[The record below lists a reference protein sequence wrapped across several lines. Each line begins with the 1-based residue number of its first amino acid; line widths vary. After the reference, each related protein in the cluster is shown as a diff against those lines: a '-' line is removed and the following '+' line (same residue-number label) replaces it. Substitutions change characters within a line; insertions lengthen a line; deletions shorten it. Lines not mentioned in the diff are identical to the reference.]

1 MAKRGEHFKAEFK
14 FKVVLELLKEESSLA
29 EIASKYNVTS
39 KSITAW
45 KNEFI
50 ENGVS
55 VFNKNKE
62 LKSHKNELDEKESYI
77 EKLHGKVGQLTLEV
91 DWLNKVIR
99 DGFTMQEQKTMIAV
113 SYTHLTLPTKA

>member
-1 MAKRGEHFKAEFK
+1 MAKRGEHFKVEFK
-14 FKVVLELLKEESSLA
+14 FKVVLELLREESSLA

-91 DWLNKVIR
+91 DWLKKKSDEMDLLR
-99 DGFTMQEQKTMIAV
+99 K
-113 SYTHLTLPTKA
+113 SRK

>member
-1 MAKRGEHFKAEFK
+1 MAKRGEHFNAEFK
-14 FKVVLELLKEESSLA
+14 FKVVLELLREESSMA

-50 ENGVS
+50 ENGVT

-62 LKSHKNELDEKESYI
+62 LRNQKKKLEEKEDYI
-77 EKLHGKVGQLTLEV
+77 EKLQGKVGQLTLEV
-91 DWLNKVIR
+91 DWLKKKSEEMDLLR
-99 DGFTMQEQKTMIAV
+99 K
-113 SYTHLTLPTKA
+113 SKKR

>member
-14 FKVVLELLKEESSLA
+14 FKVVLELLREESSLA

-39 KSITAW
+39 KSITTW

-55 VFNKNKE
+55 IFNK
-62 LKSHKNELDEKESYI
+62 SSS
-77 EKLHGKVGQLTLEV
+77 
-91 DWLNKVIR
+91 
-99 DGFTMQEQKTMIAV
+99 F
-113 SYTHLTLPTKA
+113 

>member
-1 MAKRGEHFKAEFK
+1 MAKRGEHFGAEYK
-14 FKVVLELLKEESSLA
+14 FKVVLELLREESSLA

-39 KSITAW
+39 KSITTW

-62 LKSHKNELDEKESYI
+62 LRKHKNELNEKEDYI
-77 EKLHGKVGQLTLEV
+77 DKLHGKVGQLTLEV
-91 DWLNKVIR
+91 DWLKKKSE
-99 DGFTMQEQKTMIAV
+99 TMDLLRK
-113 SYTHLTLPTKA
+113 SRKK